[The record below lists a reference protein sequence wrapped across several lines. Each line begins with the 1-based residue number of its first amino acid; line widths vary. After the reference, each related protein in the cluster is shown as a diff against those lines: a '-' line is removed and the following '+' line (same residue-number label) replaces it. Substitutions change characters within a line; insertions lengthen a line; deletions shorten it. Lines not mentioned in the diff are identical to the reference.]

1 MSDERIAVTI
11 QVLYVGQ
18 QQGAIDGDPIL
29 RWISWV
35 VERGNPPRP
44 LATSL
49 RVPMAK
55 LALLRAGTEF
65 LGRHQRRAAVGAR
78 HRLVGPHLIPTYR
91 RAVGER

>member
-29 RWISWV
+29 EVDLVV

-65 LGRHQRRAAVGAR
+65 SAV
-78 HRLVGPHLIPTYR
+78 IS
-91 RAVGER
+91 GERPSVLDIDWSGLT